1 MQQRVSLA
9 RTLASNPTILLMD
22 ELFAALDVQTKRFMQ
37 DLLLQLL
44 RHERRTTIFITHDV
58 EEAVFMSDRVL
69 VMSPRP
75 GRIREEVEI
84 DLPRPRDL
92 KTEYSERSLNLQKH
106 LQAIITKESLGLTKL
121 NLDIYKGL

>member
-1 MQQRVSLA
+1 
-9 RTLASNPTILLMD
+9 
-22 ELFAALDVQTKRFMQ
+22 
-37 DLLLQLL
+37 
-44 RHERRTTIFITHDV
+44 
-58 EEAVFMSDRVL
+58 MSDRVL